1 MEDSIEMT
9 IDLNVIYKFNTLNT
23 IRTFSEPQPLNLNLY
38 RKPQAHQWLSPDNVQ
53 NVKKETLLL
62 RVTRHTAKYIYESWL
77 VPSENRKIHRKGK
90 EQTLRHGLIH
100 TQEQYKVGIKNR

>member
-1 MEDSIEMT
+1 MEDSIKIT
-9 IDLNVIYKFNTLNT
+9 IVLNVIYKFNTLNT

-38 RKPQAHQWLSPDNVQ
+38 RKLQAHQWLSPDNLQ

-62 RVTRHTAKYIYESWL
+62 RVTRHTAKYIYESCL
-77 VPSENRKIHRKGK
+77 VPNEDRKIHMKGK

-100 TQEQYKVGIKNR
+100 IQEQYKVGIKKQ